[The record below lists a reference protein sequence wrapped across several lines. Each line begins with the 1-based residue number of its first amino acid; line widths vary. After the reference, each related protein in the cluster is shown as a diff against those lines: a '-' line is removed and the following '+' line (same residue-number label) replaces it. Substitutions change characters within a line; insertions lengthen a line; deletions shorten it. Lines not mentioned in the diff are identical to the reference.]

1 MFNFFPLQSIANPIS
16 SLPLNDDRSY
26 AQYNPVNALRRAKDF
41 ELAGDKTKAREQLY
55 EVIVSKKMGRQWQ
68 PAHEALMLK
77 FIDLCVEFRE
87 ARKCKEGLYFYR
99 QLTTL
104 QNPQSLEKVVSYLV
118 ESSMKK
124 AHEARARTESASLDS
139 LEDLESE
146 EQSPESLLM
155 AGVSSESST
164 DRAEREILVPWV
176 RHMWDTF
183 RNVLE
188 QLRNN
193 VPLENLYHGVAIR
206 AMGFCKQFNRGAE
219 FRKLCNIL
227 RVHWS
232 SLKINSETQDRPIT
246 TETVEKHLATRFVQ
260 LEHCAEMAL
269 WTEGYRTIGDIR
281 EIMEDMNVVPKNQ
294 LMASYYEKLARI
306 FWVSENYLFH
316 AYSWHRFVVLSLT
329 KNTSLSEDDRKNLA
343 TSALLAAVSI
353 PIYSSGTAGGVFG
366 GGSSNTGANSDP
378 LNVDPD
384 RKKKSDLAQL
394 LRTPLQLAA
403 AAQGGV
409 MPQVTLPT
417 REALLAELATAMVG
431 NFPTV
436 GQVSGS
442 SVSAGRRLL
451 SLVKPEAAALFRLLE
466 VDFSPLTLVQR
477 ALPLLSWVGSQTNPT
492 LPTQSQG
499 SGTAPAPGALV
510 SQSLSQYL
518 PNLQR
523 LLVFRL
529 LEHLTQVYSTVLI
542 PNFQNLISGLNVSFF
557 DVEKIAVRA
566 VRLRQLAVRID
577 HRAGIIKLGTESTE
591 KDSMRRR
598 LTTLASRLQVVAE
611 AIAPAPEETS
621 VVPRDRRDQVF
632 DYARIFSEDHR
643 KEIMRRK
650 DHVQRRKEEKEKAI
664 YKQHQDV
671 SPYSL
676 NKDSR
681 VTVSKMQQRFRA
693 IYAKPLPISKDITCK
708 NIVVV

>member
-1 MFNFFPLQSIANPIS
+1 
-16 SLPLNDDRSY
+16 
-26 AQYNPVNALRRAKDF
+26 
-41 ELAGDKTKAREQLY
+41 
-55 EVIVSKKMGRQWQ
+55 
-68 PAHEALMLK
+68 
-77 FIDLCVEFRE
+77 
-87 ARKCKEGLYFYR
+87 
-99 QLTTL
+99 
-104 QNPQSLEKVVSYLV
+104 
-118 ESSMKK
+118 
-124 AHEARARTESASLDS
+124 
-139 LEDLESE
+139 
-146 EQSPESLLM
+146 
-155 AGVSSESST
+155 
-164 DRAEREILVPWV
+164 
-176 RHMWDTF
+176 
-183 RNVLE
+183 
-188 QLRNN
+188 
-193 VPLENLYHGVAIR
+193 
-206 AMGFCKQFNRGAE
+206 
-219 FRKLCNIL
+219 
-227 RVHWS
+227 
-232 SLKINSETQDRPIT
+232 
-246 TETVEKHLATRFVQ
+246 
-260 LEHCAEMAL
+260 
-269 WTEGYRTIGDIR
+269 
-281 EIMEDMNVVPKNQ
+281 
-294 LMASYYEKLARI
+294 
-306 FWVSENYLFH
+306 
-316 AYSWHRFVVLSLT
+316 
-329 KNTSLSEDDRKNLA
+329 
-343 TSALLAAVSI
+343 
-353 PIYSSGTAGGVFG
+353 
-366 GGSSNTGANSDP
+366 
-378 LNVDPD
+378 
-384 RKKKSDLAQL
+384 
-394 LRTPLQLAA
+394 
-403 AAQGGV
+403 
-409 MPQVTLPT
+409 
-417 REALLAELATAMVG
+417 
-431 NFPTV
+431 
-436 GQVSGS
+436 
-442 SVSAGRRLL
+442 
-451 SLVKPEAAALFRLLE
+451 VKPEAAALFRLLE

-499 SGTAPAPGALV
+499 SGTAPAPGAPV

-650 DHVQRRKEEKEKAI
+650 DHVQRRKEEKEKAL

-676 NKDSR
+676 NEESR